1 MISLHL
7 ILSAGLSLSTSEKLF
22 RVNELSPLLYT
33 LVMLSIGGSLAFG
46 LGFSE
51 FLLVSKTSSLTLSI
65 AGIFKVRRV
74 TQYITSYPLCIPSAP
89 SLKLLPFTPSLPL
102 SQALLVSPPL
112 HSLFKVYFSS
122 PPNVPSLSPLGGVYS
137 AAGSRPDGGQDE
149 WTQLDG
155 FRCLCFWHLPAC
167 GAEDLL
173 FQK

>member
-1 MISLHL
+1 MLLSNLFVIVHASQSGHDISASICVSVLL

-65 AGIFKVRRV
+65 AGIFKVRRI

-89 SLKLLPFTPSLPL
+89 SLEIASFCTISPAVSSTPCFTSPTLFNQSVFFISL
-102 SQALLVSPPL
+102 
-112 HSLFKVYFSS
+112 
-122 PPNVPSLSPLGGVYS
+122 
-137 AAGSRPDGGQDE
+137 
-149 WTQLDG
+149 
-155 FRCLCFWHLPAC
+155 
-167 GAEDLL
+167 
-173 FQK
+173 